1 MAMRLLL
8 LLLMLFPGSL
18 WAAGLENQYGVWSG
32 TLTEMVV
39 AGKQYR
45 RYRVTLSLSPQD
57 YEVDY
62 PSLGCGGQLHLLKYA
77 RRHWVFRDALD
88 YGLDQCVNGG
98 RTELRII
105 GPELCAFQWFDRDGV
120 LRVEGLL
127 KRQKQLMVLRAVPS
141 NKKRG

>member
-1 MAMRLLL
+1 MLMRLLL
-8 LLLMLFPGSL
+8 LLLILCPSSL

-39 AGKQYR
+39 AGRQYR
-45 RYRVTLSLSPQD
+45 RYEVTLSLSPQD

-77 RRHWVFRDALD
+77 GRHWVFRDALD
-88 YGLDQCVNGG
+88 YGLDQCANGG

-105 GPELCAFQWFDRDGV
+105 GPGLCAFQWFDRDGV
-120 LRVEGLL
+120 LKVEGLL
-127 KRQKQLMVLRAVPS
+127 KRQKQLMVLRTAPD
-141 NKKRG
+141 NNKRG